1 MRHNQGQNS
10 KRARGRGRRN
20 GGHNQVNFNRNTTF
34 DSNGP
39 EGRLR
44 GNAQQLFEKYTALAY
59 DANAAGERISAEAFT
74 QYADHYY
81 RIHQSILQNAE
92 QQRKA
97 HDERQQSR
105 RRDQNGSGENGS
117 GENNSGENNSG
128 ENNSGE
134 NSSGG
139 NTRAE
144 AAPAE
149 SVATEKAAR
158 AQTEDTAPD
167 KESADG
173 QDKGSGK
180 SSDLSDE
187 EASAG
192 VKKMVA
198 AGRTRKPRTNKKT
211 QEAVA
216 TDSAEGDDASEAV
229 A

>member
-10 KRARGRGRRN
+10 KRARGRGRRS

-44 GNAQQLFEKYTALAY
+44 GNAQQLFEKYTALAH

-74 QYADHYY
+74 QFADHYY
-81 RIHQSILQNAE
+81 RIHQSILQTAE

-105 RRDQNGSGENGS
+105 RRDQNGASENAGENAS
-117 GENNSGENNSG
+117 ENAGENAGENASENAG
-128 ENNSGE
+128 ENASE
-134 NSSGG
+134 NASQAVGD
-139 NTRAE
+139 TPPETKADERADASTSE
-144 AAPAE
+144 A
-149 SVATEKAAR
+149 
-158 AQTEDTAPD
+158 
-167 KESADG
+167 
-173 QDKGSGK
+173 
-180 SSDLSDE
+180 LSDE
-187 EASAG
+187 EAAAG

-198 AGRTRKPRTNKKT
+198 AGRPRKPRVSKKPK
-211 QEAVA
+211 EVKE
-216 TDSAEGDDASEAV
+216 DSAEADEPSDDASEAV

>member
-105 RRDQNGSGENGS
+105 RRDQNGSVENGS
-117 GENNSGENNSG
+117 GENNSGEN
-128 ENNSGE
+128 
-134 NSSGG
+134 
-139 NTRAE
+139 TRAE
-144 AAPAE
+144 AAP
-149 SVATEKAAR
+149 
-158 AQTEDTAPD
+158 TEDTAPD
-167 KESADG
+167 KASADG
-173 QDKGSGK
+173 QDKASGK
-180 SSDLSDE
+180 SGDLSDE

-198 AGRTRKPRTNKKT
+198 AGRTRKPRTSKKT
-211 QEAVA
+211 QEAAA
-216 TDSAEGDDASEAV
+216 TDSPEGDDASEAV

>member
-10 KRARGRGRRN
+10 KRARGRGRRS
-20 GGHNQVNFNRNTTF
+20 GGHNHQVNFNRNTTF

-44 GNAQQLFEKYTALAY
+44 GNAQQLFEKYTALAH

-74 QYADHYY
+74 QFADHYY

-105 RRDQNGSGENGS
+105 RRDQNGASENAGENVS
-117 GENNSGENNSG
+117 DNASENRS
-128 ENNSGE
+128 
-134 NSSGG
+134 
-139 NTRAE
+139 E
-144 AAPAE
+144 AASASPSE
-149 SVATEKAAR
+149 VASAV
-158 AQTEDTAPD
+158 QED
-167 KESADG
+167 ER
-173 QDKGSGK
+173 
-180 SSDLSDE
+180 SDASTSDALSNE
-187 EASAG
+187 EAAAG

-198 AGRTRKPRTNKKT
+198 AGRPRKSRDSKKPK
-211 QEAVA
+211 EAKEDVA
-216 TDSAEGDDASEAV
+216 DENDGPSDTSEAV

>member
-128 ENNSGE
+128 EN
-134 NSSGG
+134 
-139 NTRAE
+139 TRAE
-144 AAPAE
+144 AAP
-149 SVATEKAAR
+149 
-158 AQTEDTAPD
+158 TEDTAPD
-167 KESADG
+167 KASADG
-173 QDKGSGK
+173 QDKASGK
-180 SSDLSDE
+180 SGDLSDE
-187 EASAG
+187 EATAG

-198 AGRTRKPRTNKKT
+198 AGRTREPRTSKKT
-211 QEAVA
+211 QEAAA
-216 TDSAEGDDASEAV
+216 TDSPEGDDASEAV

>member
-128 ENNSGE
+128 EN
-134 NSSGG
+134 
-139 NTRAE
+139 TWAE
-144 AAPAE
+144 AAP
-149 SVATEKAAR
+149 
-158 AQTEDTAPD
+158 TEDTAQD
-167 KESADG
+167 KASADG
-173 QDKGSGK
+173 QDKASGK
-180 SSDLSDE
+180 SGDLSDE

-198 AGRTRKPRTNKKT
+198 AGRTRKPRTSKKT
-211 QEAVA
+211 QEAAA
-216 TDSAEGDDASEAV
+216 TDSPEGDDASEAV

>member
-117 GENNSGENNSG
+117 CENNSGE
-128 ENNSGE
+128 
-134 NSSGG
+134 

-144 AAPAE
+144 AAP
-149 SVATEKAAR
+149 
-158 AQTEDTAPD
+158 TEDTAPD
-167 KESADG
+167 KASADG
-173 QDKGSGK
+173 QDKTSGK
-180 SSDLSDE
+180 SGDRSDE

-198 AGRTRKPRTNKKT
+198 AGRTRKPRTSKKT
-211 QEAVA
+211 QEAAA
-216 TDSAEGDDASEAV
+216 TDSPEGDDASEAV

>member
-44 GNAQQLFEKYTALAY
+44 GNAQQLFEKYTSLAY

-117 GENNSGENNSG
+117 GENS
-128 ENNSGE
+128 
-134 NSSGG
+134 
-139 NTRAE
+139 RAE
-144 AAPAE
+144 AESAE
-149 SVATEKAAR
+149 SVVTGKAVR
-158 AQTEDTAPD
+158 AHPEDTAPD
-167 KESADG
+167 KVSADS
-173 QDKGSGK
+173 QDKASGK
-180 SSDLSDE
+180 SSGLSDE

-198 AGRTRKPRTNKKT
+198 AGRTRKPRTSKKT
-211 QEAVA
+211 QEAAA
-216 TDSAEGDDASEAV
+216 TDSPEGDDASEAV

>member
-117 GENNSGENNSG
+117 GENNSGEN
-128 ENNSGE
+128 
-134 NSSGG
+134 
-139 NTRAE
+139 TRAE
-144 AAPAE
+144 AAP
-149 SVATEKAAR
+149 
-158 AQTEDTAPD
+158 TEDTAPD
-167 KESADG
+167 KASADG
-173 QDKGSGK
+173 QDKASGK
-180 SSDLSDE
+180 SGDLSDE
-187 EASAG
+187 EATAG

-198 AGRTRKPRTNKKT
+198 AGRTREPRTSKKT
-211 QEAVA
+211 QEAAA
-216 TDSAEGDDASEAV
+216 TDSPEGDDASEAV